1 MTGRGARYNM
11 VRKALLRNVI
21 GCDESRDDVVVE
33 VGDDDYSVNGCKVTT
48 IAEVVNEVMR
58 LC

>member
-1 MTGRGARYNM
+1 M
-11 VRKALLRNVI
+11 VRKALLRNGV
-21 GCDESRDDVVVE
+21 GCDESSYDVVVE
-33 VGDDDYSVNGCKVTT
+33 VGDDDYSVNGCKVAT